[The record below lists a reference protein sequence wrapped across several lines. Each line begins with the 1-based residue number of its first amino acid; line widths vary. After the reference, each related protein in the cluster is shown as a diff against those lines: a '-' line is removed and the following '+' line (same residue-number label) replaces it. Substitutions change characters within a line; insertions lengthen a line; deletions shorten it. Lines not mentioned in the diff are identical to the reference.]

1 MDGKPYDVIV
11 NTVKEEV
18 ITVPA
23 KNEAEAIEKVQENI
37 LASSLSELELSSIT
51 KHYIVITT
59 NKLKVNKR
67 LIVINRWFV
76 FFLKVW

>member
-1 MDGKPYDVIV
+1 MNKERMIKMDGKPYDVIV

-23 KNEAEAIEKVQENI
+23 RNEAEAIEKVQENI
-37 LASSLSELELSSIT
+37 LASSLSELELNSIT

-67 LIVINRWFV
+67 LIVINR
-76 FFLKVW
+76 

>member
-51 KHYIVITT
+51 KHYR
-59 NKLKVNKR
+59 KYC
-67 LIVINRWFV
+67 
-76 FFLKVW
+76 